1 MQSTAYDLNMYR
13 PEEPKLRE
21 VKSSNKE
28 SNSKRSVRKAK
39 GDLLCMG
46 AVLLVLI
53 GGMLFSRVQV
63 NEACADLN
71 AAKTTLSEVTA
82 ENDSLGR
89 ELDTKLS
96 EANVEAYV
104 TQNLGMIKLD
114 TSQVQYVSLEKDNLI
129 EVKESE
135 GIMSR
140 IVNAAAEI
148 KAYLGF

>member
-1 MQSTAYDLNMYR
+1 MQSTAYDLDMYR
-13 PEEPKLRE
+13 PEQPKLRE
-21 VKSSNKE
+21 VKSSKKE
-28 SNSKRSVRKAK
+28 STSRRSVRKAK

-46 AVLLVLI
+46 AILLVLV
-53 GGMLFSRVQV
+53 GGMLFSRVQL

-71 AAKTTLSEVTA
+71 TAKTTLSQVTA

-114 TSQVQYVSLEKDNLI
+114 TSQVQYVSLEKGNKI
-129 EVKESE
+129 EVKEDE
-135 GIMSR
+135 GIVGS
-140 IVNAAAEI
+140 IVSAAAQI
-148 KAYLGF
+148 KSYLGF